1 MTSDVVRAGT
11 PRAAPLS
18 RNLLTGLTLVA
29 GSIGLI
35 FRPVSDAFVPI
46 TVVVALAGAIHGFSE
61 RHGRQVEVWTW
72 FGTVAVGVGAFVVAD
87 AALGENLLPPV
98 TTWLL
103 ATLVIAAIA
112 EEAFFRGFLYTVFLR
127 WGTGVAI
134 AASSF
139 LFGAIHVR
147 AWGWRALPVDIAA
160 GVLLGWQRAV
170 TGSWTA
176 PAVTHVAANIV
187 ILT

>member
-1 MTSDVVRAGT
+1 MTSDAVRAGT
-11 PRAAPLS
+11 PRAVPLS
-18 RNLLTGLTLVA
+18 SNVLTGLTLVA
-29 GSIGLI
+29 GSIALI
-35 FRPVSDAFVPI
+35 VRPVSDAFVPI
-46 TVVVALAGAIHGFSE
+46 TVVVAVAGALHGF
-61 RHGRQVEVWTW
+61 RQTRGSQVDVSMW
-72 FGTVAVGVGAFVVAD
+72 VGSVVIGIGAFAVARV
-87 AALGENLLPPV
+87 AIGETLLPPV

-103 ATLVIAAIA
+103 VTLVVAAIA
-112 EEAFFRGFLYTVFLR
+112 EEAFFRGFMYGVFLR

-160 GVLLGWQRAV
+160 GVLLGWQRAA

-176 PAVTHVAANIV
+176 PAVTHVVANVV
-187 ILT
+187 ILS

>member
-1 MTSDVVRAGT
+1 MTSDAVRAGT

-18 RNLLTGLTLVA
+18 SNLLTGLTLGA
-29 GSIGLI
+29 GSIALI
-35 FRPVSDAFVPI
+35 VRPVSDAFVPI
-46 TVVVALAGAIHGFSE
+46 TVVVALAGAIHGFAEE
-61 RHGRQVEVWTW
+61 RGSHVDVRMWLGS
-72 FGTVAVGVGAFVVAD
+72 VAVGIGAFVAAD

-103 ATLVIAAIA
+103 ATLVVAAIA
-112 EEAFFRGFLYTVFLR
+112 EEAFFRGFMYGVFLR

-160 GVLLGWQRAV
+160 GVLLGWQRAA

-187 ILT
+187 ILS